1 VATVLV
7 VGDGAS
13 ARAAA
18 ALLEQAGG
26 RTVLRA
32 LTHDEALRHAAGWRP
47 EVALVPAAGRAE
59 ERGAATA
66 AALRELDVVVIGIGA
81 SAGERR
87 PAEAVADD
95 RPDDHVEWW
104 LPEPYEPPALL
115 SLAERGVQRARGWRA
130 ARAAT
135 LRQRGPL
142 RALAGG
148 SASMR
153 ELRDQVEL
161 LAGTDTTALLVGE
174 AGTGKGRIAEY
185 IHARGA
191 RRDCAFLAVRC
202 AGCDE
207 RALALALFGRA
218 AADDEHPPGA
228 LRLADGGTLF
238 LDEIGAV
245 AEPLQRRLLDALRE
259 RRVPGAGGR
268 ALPVDVRLVASTSR
282 DLVTEVTEGRFL
294 EELYYLLSARPLHV
308 PPLRARERDDV
319 VALVEGLAEEL
330 ATEIAEAPRAV
341 GPGAL
346 ERLLA
351 HPWPGNARE
360 LRSVLERALLAAR
373 GAVAVQEEHL
383 PGELRGVPPR
393 AAAAE
398 PRGAGSTLDDVERAH
413 IDRTL
418 RAHGGNRTHA
428 ARALGI
434 SRATLIKKIRDY
446 AL

>member
-1 VATVLV
+1 MATVLV

-59 ERGAATA
+59 GRGAATA

-115 SLAERGVQRARGWRA
+115 S
-130 ARAAT
+130 
-135 LRQRGPL
+135 
-142 RALAGG
+142 LAGG